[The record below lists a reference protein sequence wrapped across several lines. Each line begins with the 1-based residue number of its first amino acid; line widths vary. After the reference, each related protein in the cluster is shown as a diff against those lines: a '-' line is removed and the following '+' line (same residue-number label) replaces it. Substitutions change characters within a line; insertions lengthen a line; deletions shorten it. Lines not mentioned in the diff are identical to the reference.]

1 MAGFSRRRPG
11 MRALKERHRSAAE
24 IADRLQSGFSF
35 VELILVIILVLILAS
50 MLVPRYSRDAITKHK
65 VYASAHD
72 LAADLRYARRLAI
85 GGGQDGQDE
94 NPFWLTLSA
103 NPAAGATNTWKIYED
118 GNPGNPLK
126 TVTALEEIEFLV
138 VGAATDSFRFDR
150 DGAPTPDSAAIDVAD
165 SGGLYRWRVSV
176 VRSTGRVTLS
186 EM

>member
-1 MAGFSRRRPG
+1 MG
-11 MRALKERHRSAAE
+11 ALKRRQPAGAE
-24 IADRLQSGFSF
+24 SGDRRQSGFSF
-35 VELILVIILVLILAS
+35 VELILVIILVLILAA
-50 MLVPRYSRDAITKHK
+50 MLVPRYSREAITKHK

-85 GGGQDGQDE
+85 GGGLNGQDE

-118 GNPGNPLK
+118 GNSANPVK

-138 VGAATDSFRFDR
+138 VGTATDSFRFDR
-150 DGAPTPDSAAIDVAD
+150 DGAPTPDSAAVDVAD

-176 VRSTGRVTLS
+176 VRSTGRVTLT